1 MKIVSC
7 KLSVSKLSRV
17 CIMFM
22 LLLVSCKQ
30 ETNPDFVGI
39 CKDGD
44 NKVRL
49 LYFDMRGIS
58 DVETSVSSDTLF
70 LHIQV
75 SLRAKQ
81 EYYYLNVPSGVS
93 YIRYG
98 DVTKDIH
105 GLDECIQPHSYEQAL
120 EEYKKELEK

>member
-1 MKIVSC
+1 
-7 KLSVSKLSRV
+7 
-17 CIMFM
+17 MFM